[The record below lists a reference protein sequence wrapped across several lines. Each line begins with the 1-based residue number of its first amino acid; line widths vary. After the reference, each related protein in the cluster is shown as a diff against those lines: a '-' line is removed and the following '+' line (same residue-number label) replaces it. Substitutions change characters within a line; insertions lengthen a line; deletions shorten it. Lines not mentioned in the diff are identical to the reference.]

1 MMVRTDDYVAILDL
15 YATYNHLADGDD
27 PVAYGDCYSPDGTL
41 RSGGRDLG
49 HTRAEIIEFRRKN
62 IAGREGRVRRHFT
75 TNVRLEAMSPTRVT
89 GQCYMQ
95 AFDFKAAS
103 EARLTHSG
111 TYKDVLVKTDGR
123 WFFSSRELAF
133 DFVAG

>member
-1 MMVRTDDYVAILDL
+1 MMVATDDYVAILDL

-27 PVAYGDCYSPDGTL
+27 AVAYGDCYSFDGSL
-41 RSGGRDLG
+41 RSGGRDIG

-62 IAGREGRVRRHFT
+62 IAGRESRVRRHFT
-75 TNVRLEAMSPTRVT
+75 SNVRLEAMSPTRVM
-89 GQCYMQ
+89 GESYMQ
-95 AFDFKAAS
+95 AFDFRS
-103 EARLTHSG
+103 GTEARMTHSG

-123 WFFSSRELAF
+123 WLFSSRELTF